1 VTEEEASKMTS
12 PDKPGSASF
21 TQMTELVLPV
31 HANHMQTMFGGT
43 LSFHSRVYDMVF
55 LHPSHNATP

>member
-1 VTEEEASKMTS
+1 MRANAPEGGAPGEEASKMTS

-43 LSFHSRVYDMVF
+43 PPFFFM
-55 LHPSHNATP
+55 PTI